1 MGPVAERVVQIAGR
15 EESRE
20 PTPKLV
26 DSAPDHVFL
35 GVCLYTVLES
45 SFGFCSQLNFIA
57 KFALQQV
64 HIPAFSPIP
73 GPLLRALG
81 LDIQEA
87 TNPSAH
93 SSYMVALV
101 RGSGTCP

>member
-1 MGPVAERVVQIAGR
+1 MA
-15 EESRE
+15 
-20 PTPKLV
+20 
-26 DSAPDHVFL
+26 
-35 GVCLYTVLES
+35 
-45 SFGFCSQLNFIA
+45 
-57 KFALQQV
+57 

-93 SSYMVALV
+93 SKLHGGLSEGV
-101 RGSGTCP
+101 RRVPLAGGRARAPSKRDSLFPDRQSGPYEVDECLFPGLLIFQEMPELCSFA

>member
-1 MGPVAERVVQIAGR
+1 MGPVAKRVVQIAGR

-20 PTPKLV
+20 PPPKLV

-35 GVCLYTVLES
+35 GVFLYTFFES
-45 SFGFCSQLNFIA
+45 SFGFCSQLNFVA
-57 KFALQQV
+57 KFAPQQV

-93 SSYMVALV
+93 SSYSAALV